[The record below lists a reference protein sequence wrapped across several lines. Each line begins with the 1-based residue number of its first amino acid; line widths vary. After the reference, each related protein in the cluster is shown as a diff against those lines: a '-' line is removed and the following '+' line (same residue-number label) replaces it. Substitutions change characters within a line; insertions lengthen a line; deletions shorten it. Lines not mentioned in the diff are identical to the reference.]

1 MRKKAKEAG
10 DKVRS
15 SKVAKQNKKL
25 GHDLAK
31 KAEDKAVVKAK
42 RTLAKRSKAIDR
54 KNSLKKMRENRES
67 KYRELHSKLSD
78 LRKKREGRPKS
89 ITR

>member
-1 MRKKAKEAG
+1 MTPQEEKEAKDKRQAYYDKKAKEAG

-31 KAEDKAVVKAK
+31 KAEDKAAAKAK

-54 KNSLKKMRENRES
+54 KNSLKSMREKRES
-67 KYRELHSKLSD
+67 KYR
-78 LRKKREGRPKS
+78 
-89 ITR
+89 

>member
-1 MRKKAKEAG
+1 MAKG
-10 DKVRS
+10 L
-15 SKVAKQNKKL
+15 KL

-31 KAEDKAVVKAK
+31 KVEDKAAAKAK

-54 KNSLKKMRENRES
+54 KNSLKSMREKRES
-67 KYRELHSKLSD
+67 KYREMHSKLND
-78 LRKKREGRPKS
+78 LRKKRECRPKS

>member
-1 MRKKAKEAG
+1 MIKKLKRLVIRYVLV
-10 DKVRS
+10 K
-15 SKVAKQNKKL
+15 AKQNKKL

-42 RTLAKRSKAIDR
+42 KTLARRSKAIDR
-54 KNSLKKMRENRES
+54 KNSLKSMRDKRES
-67 KYRELHSKLSD
+67 KYREMHSKLSD
-78 LRKKREGRPKS
+78 LRKRREGRPKS

>member
-1 MRKKAKEAG
+1 MAKE
-10 DKVRS
+10 
-15 SKVAKQNKKL
+15 
-25 GHDLAK
+25 
-31 KAEDKAVVKAK
+31 
-42 RTLAKRSKAIDR
+42 
-54 KNSLKKMRENRES
+54 LKKMRENRES

>member
-1 MRKKAKEAG
+1 M
-10 DKVRS
+10 
-15 SKVAKQNKKL
+15 AKQNKKL

-42 RTLAKRSKAIDR
+42 KTLAKRSKAIDR